1 MSNVPSRRQHNLDY
15 LHRHDPALWSQI
27 TALPPAS
34 GDVAALPAKKDG
46 ITLRVG
52 RVWVHSKYHPR
63 REAEQLAAAES
74 GNAAELTLHFGLG
87 LGYLTMVDGTL
98 PAGRRLVFEPDP
110 NLLQVALDGLDL
122 PTLYEQYRVQLFID
136 EAAFGAALEQ
146 AFDRGENFRVTAL
159 PFYPK
164 HYPAAYAR
172 FRDVVRAKLEASKV
186 RQVTL
191 AKVYPH
197 ILRASLQ
204 SLWHTTR
211 LPAVDGLVGRFKGK
225 PAVILAAGPSLE
237 RNLAAIK
244 PYRNKVVLFAVARV
258 VAAMER
264 HGLTPDFLVHT
275 ESKDYSN
282 QVYGVAGLE
291 SLCLLLSDQCHPDFF
306 QLPARHILVY
316 QSDTNLVTHWKTRLL
331 PQLRQFRVDSGGS
344 VANDAFSLAFAFG
357 CDPIVLTGQDLSVSR
372 GRSYVDGARNRAFPY
387 DPEHVRP
394 VPGYFGAM
402 ASSLIHYVT
411 FIHWYEDAAAVLR
424 AQGNSTRL
432 INATEG
438 GAALRG
444 FRPMRLDHVLAGYRD
459 APDVDVA
466 GAVAAAAAV
475 TPPLPVAALCDLVAT
490 TLADMDTHLRFRREF
505 AVFAAAVEQELAG
518 LRARPLRDMAFYD
531 GLQQRFEWYYQA
543 VFTLLDETPLVGG
556 FCHQSLQA
564 LRDVRRQSLQINRT
578 LGADA
583 LFALTERELTLLR
596 QADARIGAAQQL
608 IHQTLN
614 QFNLRLGEEADAV

>member
-1 MSNVPSRRQHNLDY
+1 MSSVPSRRQHNLDY

-27 TALPPAS
+27 SALPPVT
-34 GDVAALPAKKDG
+34 GDIALEPAKKEG
-46 ITLRVG
+46 VTLRVG
-52 RVWVHSKYHPR
+52 RAWVHSKYHPR
-63 REAEQLAAAES
+63 REAAQLPAADP
-74 GNAAELTLHFGLG
+74 GHAAELTLHFGLG
-87 LGYLTMVDGTL
+87 LGYLAMVDGTL

-110 NLLQVALDGLDL
+110 NLFQVALDALDL
-122 PTLYEQYRVQLFID
+122 PTLYEQYRVQVFID
-136 EAAFGAALEQ
+136 EVAFGVAVEQ

-164 HYPAAYAR
+164 HYPAAYDQ
-172 FRDVVRAKLEASKV
+172 FRALVRAKLEASKV

-237 RNLAAIK
+237 RNLVAIK
-244 PYRNKVVLFAVARV
+244 PYRDRIVLFAVARV

-275 ESKDYSN
+275 ESKDYSS
-282 QVYGVAGLE
+282 QVYGVAGL
-291 SLCLLLSDQCHPDFF
+291 SRMCLLLSDQCHPGFF
-306 QLPARHILVY
+306 RLPARQILVY

-331 PQLRQFRVDSGGS
+331 PQLRHFRIDSGGS

-357 CDPIVLTGQDLSVSR
+357 CDPIILTGQDLAVSG
-372 GRSYVDGARNRAFPY
+372 GRSYFDGARNRAFPY

-394 VPGYFGAM
+394 VPGYFGAT
-402 ASSLIHYVT
+402 ATSLIHYVT

-424 AQGNSTRL
+424 SQGNPTRL

-444 FRPMRLDHVLAGYRD
+444 FRPMRLDHVLAGYRH
-459 APDVDVA
+459 APAVDVA
-466 GAVAAAAAV
+466 AAVDAAAV
-475 TPPLPVAALCDLVAT
+475 SRPLPVAALRDLVAT
-490 TLADMDTHLRFRREF
+490 TLNEMDERLRFRAEF
-505 AVFAAAVEQELAG
+505 ASFAGAVQRELAA
-518 LRARPLRDMAFYD
+518 LRAQPLRDMAFYD
-531 GLQQRFEWYYQA
+531 ALQERFQWYYQA
-543 VFTLLDETPLVGG
+543 MFTLLDETPLVGG

-564 LRDVRRQSLQINRT
+564 LRDVRRQSLQVDQA

-583 LFALTERELTLLR
+583 LFSLTERELALLQ
-596 QADARIGAAQQL
+596 QADARIGSAQQL

-614 QFNLRLGEEADAV
+614 AFCARLDAAGDGA

>member
-1 MSNVPSRRQHNLDY
+1 MSCVPSRRQHNLDY
-15 LHRHDPALWSQI
+15 LHGHDLALWSQI
-27 TALPPAS
+27 TALPPAT
-34 GDVAALPAKKDG
+34 GDMAVLPAKKEG
-46 ITLRVG
+46 TTLRVG
-52 RVWVHSKYHPR
+52 RAWVHSKYHPR
-63 REAEQLAAAES
+63 REAEQLTAADTGRS
-74 GNAAELTLHFGLG
+74 AELTLHFGLG
-87 LGYLTMVDGTL
+87 LGYLAMVDGTL

-110 NLLQVALDGLDL
+110 NLLQVALEGLDL

-164 HYPAAYAR
+164 HYPAAYDR
-172 FRDVVRAKLEASKV
+172 FRELVRAKLEAGKV

-211 LPAVDGLVGRFKGK
+211 LPAVDGLVGGFKGK

-237 RNLAAIK
+237 RNLVAIK
-244 PYRNKVVLFAVARV
+244 PYRDKIVLFAVARV

-282 QVYGVAGLE
+282 QVYGVSGLAKT
-291 SLCLLLSDQCHPDFF
+291 CLLLSDQCHPDFF
-306 QLPARHILVY
+306 RLPARHILVY

-331 PQLRQFRVDSGGS
+331 PQLRHFRVDSGGS

-357 CDPIVLTGQDLSVSR
+357 CDPIILTGQDLAVSR
-372 GRSYVDGARNRAFPY
+372 GRSYFDGARNRAFPY

-394 VPGYFGAM
+394 VPGYFGTTAT
-402 ASSLIHYVT
+402 SLIHYVT
-411 FIHWYEDAAAVLR
+411 FIHWYEEAAAVLR
-424 AQGNSTRL
+424 AQGRPTRL

-444 FRPMRLDHVLAGYRD
+444 FTPMRLDHVLAGYRD
-459 APDVDVA
+459 APGVDVA
-466 GAVAAAAAV
+466 GAVAAAAVAR
-475 TPPLPVAALCDLVAT
+475 PLPVAALRDLVAS
-490 TLADMDTHLRFRREF
+490 TLAEMDAHLRFREEF
-505 AVFAAAVEQELAG
+505 ATFAASVDEELVA
-518 LRARPLRDMAFYD
+518 LRARPLRDMTFYD
-531 GLQQRFEWYYQA
+531 DLQRRFEWYYQA

-564 LRDVRRQSLQINRT
+564 LRDVRRQSLQIDRA

-596 QADARIGAAQQL
+596 ETDARIAAAQQL

-614 QFNLRLGEEADAV
+614 QFCARLDEAAGKV